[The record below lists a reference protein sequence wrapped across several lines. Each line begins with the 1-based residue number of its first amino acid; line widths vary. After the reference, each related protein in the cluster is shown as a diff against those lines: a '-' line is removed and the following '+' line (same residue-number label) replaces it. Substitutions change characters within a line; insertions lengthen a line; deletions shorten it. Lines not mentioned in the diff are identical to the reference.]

1 MKMKERF
8 HAICRFLTMVS
19 QGNHRV
25 LFWLLG
31 SAFAAAT
38 LPYLSLFF
46 SARILNLLL
55 AKSYRA
61 CLYPVVVFLL
71 TQYGLGLFEKICR
84 QYLDG
89 QKELCL
95 ARTEQKITAKA
106 LELEFEKFEKTETM
120 DAIRRTN
127 VSSMGS
133 GNVGD
138 QLIVIHTLIT
148 SLLSVLYA
156 LFFLLRLFLLSDSS
170 RNNFFTSSFSMLA
183 LLLLCGVQLALSSRI
198 NRRSTQKKIE
208 LNQGNDHS
216 NSVANYLVNV
226 MLEERRADDIRI
238 GHLDHFL
245 DVQFGKAMEHFLPM
259 YLDFARFSAITDG
272 KNALLSLLSNFAA
285 YLVIGARALY
295 GVLPIGDV
303 LLYAGSVTRAMSDL
317 QTFLAT
323 GSEFDYINSYLSTY
337 EYFIAQPSLAYDGTL
352 PIEKRDDGQYEFAFH
367 DVSFS
372 CPGTNIPV
380 LEHVTLSFA
389 VGEKTALVGRNGAG
403 KTTTVSIIAGLMKAD
418 SGQILIDGEDID
430 ARHKELIG
438 YMPDFFGVYD
448 NLKAIEYMEFYAS
461 IYGMYGK
468 QATSYC
474 MELMDL
480 VHLSD
485 KANFYVD
492 SLSRGMK
499 QRLCLAR
506 SLVHNPQLLILD
518 EPASGLDPRAR
529 FEMKGILKNLHEIDK
544 TIIISSHILSELAE
558 MCTTIG
564 IIDHGQMMV
573 KGTVDE
579 IMTRL
584 NTSNPLQ
591 IRIVEGMDHAVKILK
606 KKPTDLK

>member
-38 LPYLSLFF
+38 LPYFSLFF

-61 CLYPVVVFLL
+61 CLYTVVVFLL

-337 EYFIAQPSLAYDGTL
+337 EDFIAQPSMAYDGTL

-372 CPGTNIPV
+372 YPGTNIPV

-403 KTTTVSIIAGLMKAD
+403 KTTLIKLLCRLYEPTSGYITLNGIDIRKYSYKEYTQAFSVVFQDFHLFSLPLDENIAAGTEIDEAALQSSLAKVGLTGRVQQLPQGVRTRLYNNNG
-418 SGQILIDGEDID
+418 SGVDLSGGEAQRTAIARALYKD
-430 ARHKELIG
+430 A
-438 YMPDFFGVYD
+438 PF
-448 NLKAIEYMEFYAS
+448 
-461 IYGMYGK
+461 
-468 QATSYC
+468 
-474 MELMDL
+474 
-480 VHLSD
+480 
-485 KANFYVD
+485 
-492 SLSRGMK
+492 
-499 QRLCLAR
+499 
-506 SLVHNPQLLILD
+506 LILD
-518 EPASGLDPRAR
+518 EPTAALDPIA
-529 FEMKGILKNLHEIDK
+529 EAEIYEQFSQMTACK
-544 TIIISSHILSELAE
+544 TAVYISHRMSSCKFCDRIIVL
-558 MCTTIG
+558 
-564 IIDHGQMMV
+564 DHGRIAED
-573 KGTVDE
+573 GTHDTLLANHGIYANLYE
-579 IMTRL
+579 TQAQYY
-584 NTSNPLQ
+584 T
-591 IRIVEGMDHAVKILK
+591 
-606 KKPTDLK
+606 

>member
-61 CLYPVVVFLL
+61 CLYTVVVFLL

-156 LFFLLRLFLLSDSS
+156 LFFLLRLFLLPDSS

-337 EYFIAQPSLAYDGTL
+337 EDFIAQPSMAYDGTL

-372 CPGTNIPV
+372 YPGTNIPV

-403 KTTTVSIIAGLMKAD
+403 KTTLIKLLCRLYEPTSGYITLNGIDIRKYSYKEYTQAFSVVFQDFHLFSLPLDENIAAGTEIDEAALQSSLAKVGLTD
-418 SGQILIDGEDID
+418 RVQQLPQGVRTRLYNNNGSGVDLSGGEAQRTAIARALYKD
-430 ARHKELIG
+430 A
-438 YMPDFFGVYD
+438 PFV
-448 NLKAIEYMEFYAS
+448 
-461 IYGMYGK
+461 
-468 QATSYC
+468 
-474 MELMDL
+474 
-480 VHLSD
+480 
-485 KANFYVD
+485 
-492 SLSRGMK
+492 
-499 QRLCLAR
+499 
-506 SLVHNPQLLILD
+506 ILD
-518 EPASGLDPRAR
+518 EPTAALDPIA
-529 FEMKGILKNLHEIDK
+529 EAEIYKQFSQMTAGK
-544 TIIISSHILSELAE
+544 TAVYISHRMSSCKFCDRIIVL
-558 MCTTIG
+558 
-564 IIDHGQMMV
+564 DHGRIAED
-573 KGTVDE
+573 GTHGTLLANHSIYANLYE
-579 IMTRL
+579 TQAQYY
-584 NTSNPLQ
+584 T
-591 IRIVEGMDHAVKILK
+591 
-606 KKPTDLK
+606 

>member
-1 MKMKERF
+1 M
-8 HAICRFLTMVS
+8 
-19 QGNHRV
+19 
-25 LFWLLG
+25 
-31 SAFAAAT
+31 
-38 LPYLSLFF
+38 
-46 SARILNLLL
+46 
-55 AKSYRA
+55 
-61 CLYPVVVFLL
+61 
-71 TQYGLGLFEKICR
+71 
-84 QYLDG
+84 
-89 QKELCL
+89 
-95 ARTEQKITAKA
+95 
-106 LELEFEKFEKTETM
+106 
-120 DAIRRTN
+120 
-127 VSSMGS
+127 
-133 GNVGD
+133 GD

-337 EYFIAQPSLAYDGTL
+337 EDFIAQPSMAYDGTL

-372 CPGTNIPV
+372 YPGTNIPV

-403 KTTTVSIIAGLMKAD
+403 KTTLIKLLCRLYEPTSGYITLNGIDIRKYSYKEYTQAFSVVFQDFHLFSLPLDENIAAGTEIDEAALQSSLAKVGLTDRVQQLPQGVRTRLYNNNGSGVDLSGGEAQRLKLASEMGKAQSD
-418 SGQILIDGEDID
+418 SLFVFDEPTIPPHEQLQILRPHHRPRPRPHRRRRNP
-430 ARHKELIG
+430 RHPPRKPRHLRQSLRNPGPI
-438 YMPDFFGVYD
+438 
-448 NLKAIEYMEFYAS
+448 L
-461 IYGMYGK
+461 
-468 QATSYC
+468 
-474 MELMDL
+474 
-480 VHLSD
+480 HLSPHPP
-485 KANFYVD
+485 VP
-492 SLSRGMK
+492 
-499 QRLCLAR
+499 
-506 SLVHNPQLLILD
+506 HNVNGSQ
-518 EPASGLDPRAR
+518 
-529 FEMKGILKNLHEIDK
+529 KN
-544 TIIISSHILSELAE
+544 TTPGSS
-558 MCTTIG
+558 C
-564 IIDHGQMMV
+564 
-573 KGTVDE
+573 
-579 IMTRL
+579 
-584 NTSNPLQ
+584 
-591 IRIVEGMDHAVKILK
+591 
-606 KKPTDLK
+606 